1 MNDFLILTWTQPQWA
16 LKSTA
21 IDNSQCMNSWWK
33 TFIPVNWHGI
43 NRFSYRLHA
52 KALNTRTQIFCR
64 WANFATTNRNKLIN
78 NNCIVTLPPLQF
90 PLCILAKQHGNVI
103 IVNVIKTQQDF
114 PLDLRNTFSTLYMK
128 YSVGIKVSS
137 FHTYWSLDIFKYTC
151 PLLYYGRDNL
161 FSYILVSFFNPY
173 GALYLDQ
180 MIKIFVDWVIA

>member
-1 MNDFLILTWTQPQWA
+1 MVSIHFHTIYMQRLSIPALKYFAGGLILRPCT
-16 LKSTA
+16 
-21 IDNSQCMNSWWK
+21 
-33 TFIPVNWHGI
+33 
-43 NRFSYRLHA
+43 
-52 KALNTRTQIFCR
+52 
-64 WANFATTNRNKLIN
+64 RNKLIN
-78 NNCIVTLPPLQF
+78 DNCIVTLPPLQF

-114 PLDLRNTFSTLYMK
+114 PLDLRNTFSTLYTK

-137 FHTYWSLDIFKYTC
+137 FHAYWSLDIFKYTC

-161 FSYILVSFFNPY
+161 FSYILVSLFNPY